1 MSIPTTTAPQLSG
14 HQADLLRWMSL
25 REAWIA
31 QAAARIA
38 FVNRWMLPVI
48 LAYGIAVLTLSFLGS
63 RLLSMTPLESYISL
77 IAETYANI
85 LGVRLL
91 FVVFDRSFARA
102 VEDKVRF
109 EQELRG
115 LTRELLSSFGAEKRR

>member
-31 QAAARIA
+31 QSAARIA

-48 LAYGIAVLTLSFLGS
+48 LAYEIAVLTLSFLGS

-77 IAETYANI
+77 IAETYASI

-115 LTRELLSSFGAEKRR
+115 LTREFLSSFGAEKRR

>member
-1 MSIPTTTAPQLSG
+1 MSVPTTTAPQLSN

-31 QAAARIA
+31 KADARIA

-48 LAYGIAVLTLSFLGS
+48 LAYEIAVVMVSYLGP
-63 RLLSMTPLESYISL
+63 RLLSMTPKESYVSL
-77 IAETYANI
+77 IAETYASI

-91 FVVFDRSFARA
+91 FVVFDRAFARA

-115 LTRELLSSFGAEKRR
+115 LTREFLSSFGAEKRR